1 MEIFASTGHV
11 YTELFNIKGSPI
23 NAFVLGTIAATY
35 LKGTITKRVSFSI
48 VASLI
53 ATAFS
58 FLMFLAYLASG
69 ELSFSIFGI
78 ITFPHLLKYFVTYRR
93 SVAYRY
99 G

>member
-1 MEIFASTGHV
+1 
-11 YTELFNIKGSPI
+11 
-23 NAFVLGTIAATY
+23 
-35 LKGTITKRVSFSI
+35 
-48 VASLI
+48 
-53 ATAFS
+53 
-58 FLMFLAYLASG
+58 MFLAYLASG